1 MLNKKSDLKNV
12 YILGAGCASFSLAA
26 RASEFSSHKF
36 TIIDSG
42 KNQPSDHVWGF
53 WSMPWLKDTEK
64 VIRKRWHNWKVIS
77 DQRSV
82 LLSSKLHPYCAIN
95 RYDWLQQCKIRAQKS
110 GVKFAQNYDLK
121 KSVQILDSRPPPI
134 NEGMMLQHFC
144 GFEVET
150 VNPVFDDSTAIL
162 MDFRCDQ
169 SRGMHFIYCLPF
181 SDSKALVESTLFS
194 SKVAS
199 SKYYESAIDEYLN
212 KFFDVKSYKILR
224 RELGVIPLG
233 ILGKRDPKFI
243 GIGGNGG
250 AIRPS
255 SGYAFSF
262 IQKQIESVVLSS
274 KKSSSLQVKVP
285 HGRFTLWMDL
295 IFLSVIE
302 QNPQLSPKIFTK
314 MAAALSGDEFAL
326 FLSGEAGI
334 LIWLKVVLAMPKR
347 AFISG
352 LFSTK

>member
-1 MLNKKSDLKNV
+1 MLNKKSDLMDV
-12 YILGAGCASFSLAA
+12 HLLGAGCASFSLAA
-26 RASEFSSHKF
+26 RANEFSSHKF

-42 KNQPSDHVWGF
+42 KNQSSDHVWGF

-64 VIRKRWHNWKVIS
+64 IIRKRWHNWKVIS

-82 LLSSKLHPYCAIN
+82 LLSSKIHPYCTIN
-95 RYDWLQQCKIRAQKS
+95 RHKWLQQCRIRAQES
-110 GVKFAQNYDLK
+110 GVEFSQNYDLK
-121 KSVQILDSRPPPI
+121 KSGQILDSRPPPV

-169 SRGMHFIYCLPF
+169 SLGMHFIYCLPF

-194 SKVAS
+194 SKIAPS
-199 SKYYESAIDEYLN
+199 EYYESAIDCYLN
-212 KFFDVKSYKILR
+212 EFFDVKSYKVLR
-224 RELGVIPLG
+224 REFGVIPLG
-233 ILGKRDPKFI
+233 ILGKRDPKFT

-274 KKSSSLQVKVP
+274 KKGSLLEVKVP

-302 QNPQLSPKIFTK
+302 QNPELSPKIFTK
-314 MAAALSGDEFAL
+314 MAAALNGDEFAL
-326 FLSGEAGI
+326 FLSGEAGV

-347 AFISG
+347 VFISRF
-352 LFSTK
+352 FSIK